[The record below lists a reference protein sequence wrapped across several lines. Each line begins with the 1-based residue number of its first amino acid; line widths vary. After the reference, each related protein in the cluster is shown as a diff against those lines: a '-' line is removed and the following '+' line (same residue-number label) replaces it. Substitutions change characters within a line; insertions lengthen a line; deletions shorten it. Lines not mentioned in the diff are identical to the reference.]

1 MPVPPVTGLQL
12 PQYVRSALLME
23 YHGDGMVGVPFG
35 SLQAIASEGG
45 GKNRLM
51 TEVCIL
57 SRVLK
62 EALLYRK

>member
-1 MPVPPVTGLQL
+1 
-12 PQYVRSALLME
+12 ME
-23 YHGDGMVGVPFG
+23 CHGDGMVGVPFG

-57 SRVLK
+57 PRVLK
-62 EALLYRK
+62 ESLLYRQ

>member
-1 MPVPPVTGLQL
+1 
-12 PQYVRSALLME
+12 ME
-23 YHGDGMVGVPFG
+23 CHGDGTVGVPFG

-57 SRVLK
+57 PRVLK
-62 EALLYRK
+62 EALLYRQ

>member
-12 PQYVRSALLME
+12 PQYVRSTLLME
-23 YHGDGMVGVPFG
+23 CHGDGTIGVPFG
-35 SLQAIASEGG
+35 SLQAIAAEGG

-57 SRVLK
+57 PRVLK
-62 EALLYRK
+62 EDLLYRK

>member
-1 MPVPPVTGLQL
+1 MHVPPVTGLQL
-12 PQYVRSALLME
+12 AQYVRSMLLME
-23 YHGDGMVGVPFG
+23 CHGDGTIGVPFG

-57 SRVLK
+57 PRVLK
-62 EALLYRK
+62 EALLYRQ

>member
-1 MPVPPVTGLQL
+1 MPVPLVTGLQF

-23 YHGDGMVGVPFG
+23 CHGDGTVGVPFG
-35 SLQAIASEGG
+35 SLQAIASKGG

-57 SRVLK
+57 PRVLK